1 MFEFS
6 DKTITYAEYFTQGLP
21 LYALDDTSNIEGW
34 SGAGIIHAGSGTKTI
49 TAGNGNNLIYTEAA
63 NTTTT
68 TTGSG
73 NNMIILGSGN
83 NVVKTLYGKDTI
95 VSGTGNDRVEGGIGS
110 DTYIFSKGHGQD
122 VIFDGGYTSDTDTL
136 KFTDVASTEVKFGR
150 SGDHLIVFGYN
161 GSDQIT
167 IEKFFASDYY
177 SNNSSIEMFEFSDK
191 TITYAEYFTQGLPL
205 YALDDTSNIE
215 GWSGASIIHAGSGTK
230 TITAGNGDNLIYTE
244 AANTTTTTT
253 GSGNNTII
261 LGSGNN
267 VVKTLYGKDTI
278 VSGTGNDRMEGGIGS
293 DTYIFSKGHGQDVI
307 FDGGYTNDTDTLK
320 FTDVASTEVKFGRSG
335 DDLIVFGYN
344 GSDQITIEKFF
355 ASDYY
360 SNNSS
365 IEIFEFSDKT
375 IAYAEFMKTPVPAF
389 TTQDQTN
396 LLAAQALSQVMSPAS
411 YLMMD
416 ESFTNTAPT
425 VGLSPM
431 NAMASNEMQADI
443 AKEVQS
449 LISAMAS
456 FGVTEGSIQIDDQT
470 YGYLTPITVPS

>member
-1 MFEFS
+1 MDNNLITGTAVNEIILGNFGAKQISAGNGNDIIIVSSSNNIVDAGSGNDTIVVNSATGGNRLLGGTGSDTYIFSKNHGQDVILDNGYRGEIDTLKFTDVASTEVKFGRSGDDLIVFGYNGSDQITIEKFFTPEYYSNNNSIEVFEFL

-34 SGAGIIHAGSGTKTI
+34 SGASIIHAGSGTKTI

-68 TTGSG
+68 TAGSG
-73 NNMIILGSGN
+73 NNTIILGSGN

-122 VIFDGGYTSDTDTL
+122 VIFDGGYTNDTDTL
-136 KFTDVASTEVKFGR
+136 KFIDVASTEVKFGR

-177 SNNSSIEMFEFSDK
+177 SNNSSIEVFEFSDK
-191 TITYAEYFTQGLPL
+191 TIT
-205 YALDDTSNIE
+205 
-215 GWSGASIIHAGSGTK
+215 
-230 TITAGNGDNLIYTE
+230 
-244 AANTTTTTT
+244 
-253 GSGNNTII
+253 
-261 LGSGNN
+261 
-267 VVKTLYGKDTI
+267 
-278 VSGTGNDRMEGGIGS
+278 
-293 DTYIFSKGHGQDVI
+293 
-307 FDGGYTNDTDTLK
+307 
-320 FTDVASTEVKFGRSG
+320 
-335 DDLIVFGYN
+335 
-344 GSDQITIEKFF
+344 
-355 ASDYY
+355 
-360 SNNSS
+360 
-365 IEIFEFSDKT
+365 
-375 IAYAEFMKTPVPAF
+375 YAEFMKTPVPAF
-389 TTQDQTN
+389 TTQDQAD

-425 VGLSPM
+425 VGLLP
-431 NAMASNEMQADI
+431 MASNEIQADI

-456 FGVTEGSIQIDDQT
+456 FGATEGSIQIDDQT